1 MGRAGKILLGINA
14 EVSMMGKRD
23 RRQEAAEKVLDVDAS
38 MQGTL
43 IFKDAVNLRIN
54 GRFEGV
60 LNTKGN
66 LMIGETS
73 VVNADITGESIMIAG
88 KVNGNVRAAKE
99 LKLIAPA
106 CVVGEIST
114 PLLSVAEG
122 AVLEG
127 NCKML
132 SKARAESSEKSGAM
146 SPEELAKYL
155 EVDQSLINE
164 WVNLGKLPAIKDGD
178 SWRFDRT
185 KVDEWIAAGKTK

>member
-1 MGRAGKILLGINA
+1 MIGK
-14 EVSMMGKRD
+14 KD
-23 RRQEAAEKVLDVDAS
+23 RRQDSAEKVLDVDAS

-88 KVNGNVRAAKE
+88 KVNGNVRALKE

-122 AVLEG
+122 AILEG

-132 SKARAESSEKSGAM
+132 SKSKTENAPRSEAM

-164 WVNLGKLPAIKDGD
+164 WVNMGKLPAIKDGS